1 MPSTDRSLHVLA
13 ACAVG
18 AATLGLVANLSHAP
32 PPLRAYRA
40 PEAPPTGEL
49 SSAPTQAQI
58 AHDRRTP
65 NRARHAVAFRALQG
79 DRPDPLAPV
88 PFDPAARAMTVAE
101 RGTRRA
107 YDGAPPTIPHAVSQ
121 RDLPNC
127 MTCHAEGLR
136 LRARVATVMPHPYVT
151 SCTQCHVVM
160 ERPMPGAEIPGA
172 LSEGNTFVGRPSP
185 GRGERAWPGAPPTIP
200 HTTQMRGRCDGCHSP
215 LATGLRA
222 SHPWRESCVQ
232 CHAPSAAL
240 DLRPGLAP

>member
-1 MPSTDRSLHVLA
+1 MPPPDRSLLVLA
-13 ACAVG
+13 AGAVG
-18 AATLGLVANLSHAP
+18 AATLGLVANLAEGP
-32 PPLRAYRA
+32 PPTRTHEA
-40 PEAPPTGEL
+40 PEAQAPGALDP
-49 SSAPTQAQI
+49 APTQLQLATE
-58 AHDRRTP
+58 RRTA
-65 NRARHAVAFRALQG
+65 NRARHAVAFRAMQA

-88 PFDPAARAMTVAE
+88 PFDPAARVRTVAA
-101 RGTRRA
+101 RSARRA

-127 MTCHAEGLR
+127 LTCHAEGLR

-151 SCTQCHVVM
+151 ACTQCHVVM
-160 ERPMPGAEIPGA
+160 ERPMPGGEIPGA
-172 LSEGNTFVGRPSP
+172 LSDGNTFVGRPSP

-200 HTTQMRGRCDGCHSP
+200 HTTHMRERCDGCHAP

-222 SHPWRESCVQ
+222 SHPWRASCPQ